1 MATFHMTIKSGKKG
15 TAVIHAA
22 YIGREGKYSKD
33 EKAKD
38 LVATGFGNLPVWA
51 KENPAVFWEEA
62 DQNER
67 ANGAVYREYEVAL
80 PKELSTDQ
88 KRELVDAFI
97 DRFIGDKTYQFAIHQ
112 PMAAIG
118 KVAQAHLHAM
128 VSDRL
133 PDGIARSPQQ
143 HFKRFNRAQPE
154 KGGARKDSGGKDRV
168 VLRNEVISQ
177 RETWAQLQNE
187 LLEKYGHPARVDHRS
202 HRERGIE
209 ALPERHLGPAKVR
222 QMTEEE
228 KEELQKKREGKAG

>member
-51 KENPAVFWEEA
+51 KEDPAVFWEEA
-62 DQNER
+62 DQTER

-97 DRFIGDKTYQFAIHQ
+97 ERFIGDKT
-112 PMAAIG
+112 
-118 KVAQAHLHAM
+118 
-128 VSDRL
+128 
-133 PDGIARSPQQ
+133 
-143 HFKRFNRAQPE
+143 
-154 KGGARKDSGGKDRV
+154 
-168 VLRNEVISQ
+168 
-177 RETWAQLQNE
+177 
-187 LLEKYGHPARVDHRS
+187 
-202 HRERGIE
+202 
-209 ALPERHLGPAKVR
+209 
-222 QMTEEE
+222 
-228 KEELQKKREGKAG
+228 